1 MARLVRGKVQ
11 RAGSTQF
18 FWNGNFHSSVYDRKI
33 IVENLNAWIYE
44 ELINL
49 EMKCNDRKRKSL
61 IIFLGPP
68 LYLQTNRGTVG
79 NRGKRRNEK
88 ESSISTGGHCSS
100 KQVNFRNFIE
110 IRTLDSSH
118 NGFDVFT
125 PVDIRDAVLETAA
138 GVTFGRAEISAE
150 RHALLVTHHHLE

>member
-1 MARLVRGKVQ
+1 
-11 RAGSTQF
+11 
-18 FWNGNFHSSVYDRKI
+18 
-33 IVENLNAWIYE
+33 
-44 ELINL
+44 
-49 EMKCNDRKRKSL
+49 MKCNDRKRKSL

-118 NGFDVFT
+118 NGLDVFT